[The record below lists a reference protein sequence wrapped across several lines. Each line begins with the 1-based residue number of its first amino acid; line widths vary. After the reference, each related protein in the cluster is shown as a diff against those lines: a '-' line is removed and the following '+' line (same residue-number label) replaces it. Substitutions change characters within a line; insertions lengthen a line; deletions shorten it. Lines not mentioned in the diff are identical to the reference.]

1 MRRFWQKPPVV
12 SMDGNLSDPAVGNTP
27 VKAAKNSLQGTI
39 ASNQTK
45 KQPQTECLFKA
56 PILFGIS
63 DSGVVSYLPLTQGY
77 P

>member
-12 SMDGNLSDPAVGNTP
+12 SMEGNLSDPAVGNTP

-45 KQPQTECLFKA
+45 KQPQTECL
-56 PILFGIS
+56 IL
-63 DSGVVSYLPLTQGY
+63 
-77 P
+77 

>member
-12 SMDGNLSDPAVGNTP
+12 SMEGNLSDPAVGNTP

-45 KQPQTECLFKA
+45 KQPQTECLL
-56 PILFGIS
+56 ILQRDIVIS
-63 DSGVVSYLPLTQGY
+63 PVVYMSEFY
-77 P
+77 